1 MPTYRVHSGTSLDP
15 SVHQH
20 HIYFYMYESSRGR
33 IFLLSLP
40 GTSCTS
46 MCWFCFATFLDLR
59 SRSSI
64 DLDLATVEEGLSIG
78 SERDSGYVTRSF
90 ALPHCRDQLAQ
101 TQQIP
106 VLTVLSS
113 RTGNSLGSVLQ
124 SEEREERE
132 REETKETP
140 CRTHG
145 PRRSSAR
152 STPSRGYCSWC
163 VCSHEL

>member
-59 SRSSI
+59 SRSH
-64 DLDLATVEEGLSIG
+64 LATVEEGLSIG

-101 TQQIP
+101 TQHP
-106 VLTVLSS
+106 FWPLLSYGNTVWGACY
-113 RTGNSLGSVLQ
+113 RTRK
-124 SEEREERE
+124 EKRE

-163 VCSHEL
+163 VCSHGL

>member
-20 HIYFYMYESSRGR
+20 HIYFYMDESSRGR

-59 SRSSI
+59 SRSRDRGRRTLNRI
-64 DLDLATVEEGLSIG
+64 REGFGVRHQVIC
-78 SERDSGYVTRSF
+78 V

-101 TQQIP
+101 IQQIP

-132 REETKETP
+132 RERRDERDTMP
-140 CRTHG
+140 D
-145 PRRSSAR
+145 PRATSQFCAFYSFTGILFMVRVFS
-152 STPSRGYCSWC
+152 
-163 VCSHEL
+163 

>member
-1 MPTYRVHSGTSLDP
+1 MSPISIS
-15 SVHQH
+15 
-20 HIYFYMYESSRGR
+20 IY
-33 IFLLSLP
+33 
-40 GTSCTS
+40 
-46 MCWFCFATFLDLR
+46 
-59 SRSSI
+59 
-64 DLDLATVEEGLSIG
+64 LATVEEGLSIG

-132 REETKETP
+132 RERERRDERDTMP
-140 CRTHG
+140 D
-145 PRRSSAR
+145 PRATSQFCAFYSFTGILFMVRVFSLV
-152 STPSRGYCSWC
+152 SWNI
-163 VCSHEL
+163 SFG